1 MEGENDYGE
10 FISRILRL
18 LTHPRSLNLIKQLIT
33 NNNLIRSILDK
44 VHNYILFNYV
54 YPVLDRG
61 SVLFDYR
68 SREHS
73 RINEEAV
80 LFVFET
86 LKP

>member
-1 MEGENDYGE
+1 MERENDYGE
-10 FISRILRL
+10 FIPRILRL